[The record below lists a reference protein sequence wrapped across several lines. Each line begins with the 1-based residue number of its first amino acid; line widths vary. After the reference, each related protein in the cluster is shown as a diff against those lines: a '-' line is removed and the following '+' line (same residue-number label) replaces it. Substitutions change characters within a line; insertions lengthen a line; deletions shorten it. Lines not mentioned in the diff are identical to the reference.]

1 MKAPSWAFSWLKALA
16 AAAPVTRGTDAVP
29 VDVVALA
36 RAALALLPAVRPVPA
51 RGARLVA
58 VDT

>member
-1 MKAPSWAFSWLKALA
+1 MKALA
-16 AAAPVTRGTDAVP
+16 VSTPVTGGTDAVP
-29 VDVVALA
+29 VDMMTLA